1 MTDLN
6 DSIAVKDMISIASP
20 LIKTV
25 VETFVTPKLIKF
37 RKRFDKIDEK
47 YFVPTDEQFRE
58 YYHRTYKK
66 LAVINTLVFN
76 NSQRFLK
83 DVYLPLTLSST
94 NDRKM
99 RHRVDSYP
107 SEICEEYGNTLITDT
122 AGMGKSTLMKRI
134 FIDIIDNNI
143 GIPIIVELRRLT
155 KEKTLL
161 NEIQEQLSSL
171 NKVFDSTLLLD
182 LLVEGGFIIILDGY
196 DEVSLTD
203 RDFVT
208 SDIQD
213 FISKANN
220 NDYFITSRPEQALL
234 SFGQFQEFKIEP
246 LNKKEAFELLRK
258 YDNQGH
264 ISALLIKKLQET
276 DMSNI
281 QEFLTNPLLVS
292 LLFTAFEHKQ
302 AIPFKK
308 YLFYRQVYDANFES
322 HDLTKGDSYTHDKYS
337 KLEIDDFHRV
347 LRHIGYSSFK
357 LQKIEFVKDDIL
369 KLIKESKGFC
379 VGLNF
384 KESDFLNDILRTVP
398 IFTKDGNYYR
408 WSHKS
413 LQEYFASQFIYLDS
427 KTKQN
432 SILERLFNHSNIEK
446 FINVLDLYYDMDYK
460 TFRNVIERALL
471 EEYENH
477 SKTKYIN
484 NYKGV
489 SKKAIKT
496 RQEISFLTT
505 SLIFKSILE
514 KYDSHPFD
522 SQRLSKMLKN
532 YRENNDLDKKSS
544 TGILVSPTLLKDQ
557 FALHYENSK
566 NIILKLLASKKS
578 KLVRAVP
585 SVKMADS
592 VLDFTYDFDDEFQ
605 LVEINDSETEIFNS
619 KEKFEIINELIIATK
634 TYSIIIE
641 SEIAI
646 KTLKEINES
655 LEIEKEDD
663 FLVDGI

>member
-6 DSIAVKDMISIASP
+6 DSIAVKDMISVASP

-25 VETFVTPKLIKF
+25 VETFVKPKLIAFRNKF
-37 RKRFDKIDEK
+37 EKIDEK
-47 YFVPTDEQFRE
+47 YFIPTDEQFKE

-83 DVYLPLTLSST
+83 DIYLPLTLSST
-94 NDRKM
+94 NDREIRQK
-99 RHRVDSYP
+99 VDGYP
-107 SEICEEYGNTLITDT
+107 NLICEEYGNILITDT

-161 NEIQEQLSSL
+161 NEIQEQLNSL
-171 NKVFDSTLLLD
+171 NKDFDSTLLLD
-182 LLVEGGFIIILDGY
+182 LLTEGGFIIILDGY
-196 DEVSLTD
+196 DEISLTD
-203 RDFVT
+203 RDSVT
-208 SDIQD
+208 ADIQD

-220 NDYFITSRPEQALL
+220 NEYFITSRPEQALL

-258 YDNQGH
+258 YDNQGTV
-264 ISALLIKKLQET
+264 SSLLIKKLQET

-369 KLIKESKGFC
+369 KLIKESKIFC
-379 VGLNF
+379 VGLDF
-384 KESDFLNDILRTVP
+384 KESDFLNDIIRTVP

-413 LQEYFASQFIYLDS
+413 LQEYFSAQFIYLDS
-427 KTKQN
+427 KNKQN
-432 SILERLFNHSNIEK
+432 LILEKLFNHSNIEK
-446 FINVLDLYYDMDYK
+446 FINVLDLYYDMDYR
-460 TFRNVIERALL
+460 TFRNVIEKSIL
-471 EEYENH
+471 EEYINH
-477 SKTKYIN
+477 SKTKYN
-484 NYKGV
+484 KSYKGV
-489 SKKAIKT
+489 SKKAIET
-496 RQEISFLTT
+496 RKEISFLTT
-505 SLIFKSILE
+505 SLVFKSIQGE
-514 KYDSHPFD
+514 YNGHPFD
-522 SQRLSKMLKN
+522 SERLSKMLKD
-532 YRENNDLDKKSS
+532 YRENNNLESKSFAP
-544 TGILVSPTLLKDQ
+544 IIVSPPLLKDQ
-557 FALHYENSK
+557 FIIHYFNSK

-578 KLVRAVP
+578 KLVSEVNLKRGNG
-585 SVKMADS
+585 DIF
-592 VLDFTYDFDDEFQ
+592 DFTYDYDNEFE
-605 LVEINDSETEIFNS
+605 LVEINDSQTEIYNS
-619 KEKFEIINELIIATK
+619 KENFEIVNELIIA
-634 TYSIIIE
+634 SSHSSVIIKNEAAIE
-641 SEIAI
+641 
-646 KTLKEINES
+646 TLKEINES
-655 LEIEKEDD
+655 LKTEIEDD
-663 FLVDGI
+663 FLVGGI